1 MSRIFLRIINVLNNR
16 FTKKVYFYRPPTF
29 WSAFEIKINILVQW
43 AIKTV
48 IDSGSNKVSLR
59 TTKMI
64 SGTKKK
70 KNALVLGNGPTVK
83 NLNFVRVRELKLI
96 EELEIF
102 TVNYGLLDEDIQN
115 LEPNYLVLSDE
126 MTMPNA
132 LDERTTLLWK
142 MVSGNKKIVVITPTS
157 WHSKFDE
164 LKECKNDSCLHFKD
178 SSLEGISIS
187 TSPLRARG
195 YSSMTTYKALAF
207 AVHLGYSEIFCA
219 GIDNSGFKSVEVNE
233 HNHLIQNSRHLNE
246 TYMKSKDISV
256 GYPNGMCDYLAD
268 YASLFYTLRRCF
280 ESKQIINLAIDSELD
295 VFRKIKR
302 EDSYFFLV
310 N

>member
-1 MSRIFLRIINVLNNR
+1 MRRILLRLINVFNNR

-29 WSAFEIKINILVQW
+29 WSVCEIKFNILVQW

-48 IDSGSNKVSLR
+48 IDSDSNKVSLR
-59 TTKMI
+59 STRMI

-70 KNALVLGNGPTVK
+70 KNAVVLGNGPTVK
-83 NLNFVRVRELKLI
+83 NLNFVRVRELKLK

-132 LDERTTLLWK
+132 LDERTTELWK
-142 MVSGNKKIVVITPTS
+142 RISESKGIVVITPTS

-164 LKECKNDSCLHFKD
+164 LKQCKNGSCLHFKD
-178 SSLEGISIS
+178 SSLEGISKS

-207 AVHLGYSEIFCA
+207 AVHLGYAEIFCA
-219 GIDNSGFKSVEVNE
+219 GIDNSSFKSVEVNQ

-246 TYMKSKDISV
+246 NYMKSKDISV

-280 ESKQIINLAIDSELD
+280 GSKKIVNLALDSELD
-295 VFRKIKR
+295 VFRKIKG
-302 EDSYFFLV
+302 EDTYFSLV